1 MPDSAEKTS
10 VPSQVNHQ
18 VSGDSPITTLRGKS
32 LRFFRWT
39 SIALIVGS
47 LLTLIRSLPIDRGM
61 DALNGWITG
70 LGFWGPVVMALVYV
84 AATVL
89 FVPGTILTL
98 AAGAIFGLGLGTAT
112 VSVGSTLGASL
123 AFLIARYVARDK
135 IAAMASQNRR
145 FGAIDRAIG
154 EGGWKIVAL
163 LRLSP
168 AIPFNIQNYMYGL
181 TPVRFWPY
189 AVASWIAMLPGTFL
203 YVYIGHI
210 TGAALGAKRERGP
223 GEWAMMAVGLLAT
236 VAVSIYVT
244 KLARR
249 KLQEQMDAEAQSDKS
264 SDAEQEHPNITYD
277 RLVWKTFRLMVAALL
292 LVGAATYVRANADK
306 IENWFAG
313 MFGPPRVELTE
324 AYSNDSSGPTFD
336 HSVFDT
342 LLKQHVDANGWVD
355 YTAMRTNQSQLDQ
368 YLDSVAKAPLDQFS
382 RDDRLA
388 FLINAYNACTLKL
401 ILDHYPLDSIM
412 DIPDAERWDAVR
424 WNIGGNQWSL
434 NQIEHEQ
441 IRPKFIEPRIH
452 FALVCAAV
460 GCPPLRNEAYDP
472 ARLEEQLDQQ
482 SRYVHEHSTWFK
494 FDADKQT
501 VSLTKLYSWYG
512 SDFDQVAGSP
522 VRFAAKY
529 SEPLRQALDRSITP
543 TQQWLPYDW
552 ALNRLENARPR

>member
-1 MPDSAEKTS
+1 MPDSSEITS
-10 VPSQVNHQ
+10 SPSKVNHHD
-18 VSGDSPITTLRGKS
+18 SGDAPAPTLRWRVV
-32 LRFFRWT
+32 RFIRWA

-47 LLTLIRSLPIDRGM
+47 LLTLIRSLPIERGM
-61 DALNGWITG
+61 DALNNWITG
-70 LGFWGPVVMALVYV
+70 LGFWGPVAMALVYV

-135 IAAMASQNRR
+135 IAAMASRNRR

-168 AIPFNIQNYMYGL
+168 AIPFNVQNYMYGL

-189 AVASWIAMLPGTFL
+189 AISSWVAMLPGTFL

-210 TGAALGAKRERGP
+210 TGAALGAKRERGL

-236 VAVSIYVT
+236 VAVTIYVT

-249 KLQEQMDAEAQSDKS
+249 KLQEQMDAEPQSSTS
-264 SDAEQEHPNITYD
+264 SDAELEHPNITYD
-277 RLVWKTFRLMVAALL
+277 RLVWKTLRLIAAAIL
-292 LVGAATYVRANADK
+292 LVGAATYVRANADRF
-306 IENWFAG
+306 ENWLAA
-313 MFGPPRVELTE
+313 MFGPPRVELAE
-324 AYSNDSSGPTFD
+324 AYSNDSIGPTFD
-336 HSVFDT
+336 HSPLDA
-342 LLKQHVDANGWVD
+342 LLSQHVDANGWVD
-355 YTAMRTNQSQLDQ
+355 YTAMRMNQSLLDQ
-368 YLDSVAKAPLDQFS
+368 YLVSVAEAPLDQFS
-382 RDDRLA
+382 RDEKLA
-388 FLINAYNACTLKL
+388 FLINAYNGCTLKL

-412 DIPDAERWDAVR
+412 DIPDAERWDAIR
-424 WNIGGNQWSL
+424 WNVGGNQWSL

-460 GCPPLRNEAYDP
+460 GCPPLRNEAYDA
-472 ARLEEQLDQQ
+472 ARLEEQLNQQ
-482 SRYVHEHSTWFK
+482 TRYVHEHQTWFE
-494 FDADKQT
+494 FDVDKQT

-522 VRFAAKY
+522 VQFAAKY
-529 SEPLRQALDRSITP
+529 SEPLQQALDRSITP
-543 TQQWLPYDW
+543 TIQWLTYDW
-552 ALNRLENARPR
+552 ALNSLENTRPR